1 MRAVPKIVDKEERM
15 QMILSKALE
24 VFAKVGYR
32 ESNLSLIAEACC
44 LSRPTVYQYF
54 SDKKEIYYY
63 AVKNVTSRM
72 FEKYSNIAFAPGDQD
87 EIERLRMI
95 VLDIFSFA
103 RENESTLS
111 NLVEFILSEK
121 KSGVDVYSSIRSRTA
136 KMRILIKRLVLQG
149 IHRNTI
155 RECDAD
161 KVGEE
166 IFSLVVAEA
175 FQVGFFPSFSAEEAS
190 SIVSEF
196 LEAFRRS
203 NSLPFTKK

>member
-121 KSGVDVYSSIRSRTA
+121 KNGVDVYSSIRSRTA

-196 LEAFRRS
+196 LEAFRR
-203 NSLPFTKK
+203 

>member
-72 FEKYSNIAFAPGDQD
+72 FEKYSNIAFASGDQD

-196 LEAFRRS
+196 LEAFRR
-203 NSLPFTKK
+203 